1 MLHSKYYCQYK
12 GGLSLRLQF
21 LTRLTL
27 SDLTN
32 KTWSSKVCLHLQLS
46 EQPWSPAYPNL
57 NWPEFAKL
65 CGFRAYVPYVPTCLR
80 ALRAYA
86 PHVPTCLRA
95 SNYYVPSCL
104 LASNCYVPT
113 CLRVFVPQITTC
125 LRTFLP
131 QIVTSLRAYVPIY
144 IFHANTSSCLKLFCT
159 CVRSFFT
166 CLRAYNHAQ
175 NILSFTSIPCI
186 AVFFLIIWPFIPFK
200 TPKQTPAGKT
210 AYPNPIL

>member
-65 CGFRAYVPYVPTCLR
+65 CGFRAFAYVPYVPVRL
-80 ALRAYA
+80 
-86 PHVPTCLRA
+86 
-95 SNYYVPSCL
+95 
-104 LASNCYVPT
+104 T

-125 LRTFLP
+125 LRAFLP